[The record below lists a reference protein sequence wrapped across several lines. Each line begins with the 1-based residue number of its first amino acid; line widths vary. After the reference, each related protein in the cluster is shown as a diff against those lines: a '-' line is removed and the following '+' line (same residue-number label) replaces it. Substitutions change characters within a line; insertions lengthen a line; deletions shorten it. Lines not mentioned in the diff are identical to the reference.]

1 MEHKERYKIIL
12 ILFFLGSGVLIA
24 NLFNHQIV
32 DSDYSL
38 KAENRTLIKKTIT
51 PPRGVIVDRND
62 ELIVVNEPTYQLE
75 IIYSEI
81 SDDFDKIEFCRLLNI
96 EDTEY
101 DQALEVAMSRRYFR
115 KHLPITLL
123 ENISPITYSQFQ
135 EHLHKFPGFYPEI
148 QSRRSYPHAVGS
160 HMLGH
165 VSEVNSQEIE
175 LNEAF
180 EIGDTKGSSGIEKFY
195 DEQLRGIKGVEYM
208 LKDNFGKEIE
218 EYQFGRDSIAQIGLK
233 LKSSIEITLQQYAEH
248 LLQNKRGSIVA
259 IEPKSGEILTMA
271 SSPSYDPNSLSF
283 GKTRSETYLGLLS
296 DTLHR
301 PLMDRSIQ
309 AKYPPG
315 SIFKPIL
322 GLIAMQEGITY
333 ASKSMSCS
341 GEYVINEKKGFIQ
354 GCRDH
359 PKPYNI
365 QTALQYSCNTYFY
378 QMMRDF
384 INHYGYRTPGKGLD
398 LLNSYLEKFGL
409 GKKLGIDLTEEID
422 GFIPT
427 TAFYNDQY
435 KCNECWRSTY
445 ILSLGIGQ
453 GELQLTTVQMANL
466 ASILANR
473 GSYRVPHLIKDIDQ
487 KGIEERFTTDNYVG
501 IDSFLFEPIIE
512 GMESVVDSGSGYR
525 AFVPGIRIAGKTGTS
540 QNPQGIDHSVFF
552 AFAPVEDPKIALAVF
567 IENAGGG
574 GTYAAPIAGLLIEKY
589 LNKEIQAVLA
599 KDRAGNMHVL
609 TQYDVIQAV

>member
-12 ILFFLGSGVLIA
+12 ILFFLGSGVLVA
-24 NLFNHQIV
+24 NLFNHQII

-38 KAENRTLIKKTIT
+38 KAENRTLIKKTIK
-51 PPRGVIVDRND
+51 PSRGVIVDRND
-62 ELIVVNEPTYQLE
+62 QLIVVNEPTYQLE
-75 IIYSEI
+75 IIYNEI
-81 SDDFDKIEFCRLLNI
+81 PDDFDKEKFCKLLSLESTEF
-96 EDTEY
+96 
-101 DQALEVAMSRRYFR
+101 DQALEVAMARRYFR
-115 KHLPITLL
+115 KHLPFTLL

-135 EHLHKFPGFYPEI
+135 EHLHKFPGFYPVI
-148 QSRRSYPHAVGS
+148 KSRRSYPHAAGS

-165 VSEVNSQEIE
+165 VSEVNPQEIE
-175 LNEAF
+175 SNDAF
-180 EIGDTKGSSGIEKFY
+180 EIGDTKGASGIERYY
-195 DEQLRGIKGVEYM
+195 DSFLRGSKGVEYL
-208 LKDNFGKEIE
+208 LKDNFGQEIE
-218 EYQFGRDSIAQIGLK
+218 EYEFGRNDSVAQSGLK
-233 LKSSIEITLQQYAEH
+233 LKSSLDIGLQLYAEY

-259 IEPKSGEILTMA
+259 IEPKTGEILTMA
-271 SSPSYDPNSLSF
+271 SSPGYDPSSLSF
-283 GKTRSETYLGLLS
+283 GKTRSETYLSLLS

-301 PLMDRSIQ
+301 PLMNRSIQ

-322 GLIAMQEGITY
+322 GLIALQEGITY
-333 ASKSMSCS
+333 PSKSMTCS

-359 PKPYNI
+359 PKPKNI
-365 QTALQYSCNTYFY
+365 QTALQHSCNTYFY

-409 GKKLGIDLTEEID
+409 GSKLGIDLNEEID

-427 TAFYNDQY
+427 TSFYNDQN
-435 KCNECWRSTY
+435 KCNQCWRSTY

-466 ASILANR
+466 AAILANR
-473 GSYRVPHLIKDIDQ
+473 GSYHVPHIIKDIDQ
-487 KGIEERFTTDNYVG
+487 KGIDERFNEDNFVG
-501 IDSFLFEPIIE
+501 IDSFLFKPVIE
-512 GMESVVDSGSGYR
+512 GMERVVDSGSGYR
-525 AFVPGIRIAGKTGTS
+525 AYVPGIRIAGKTGTS

-552 AFAPVEDPKIALAVF
+552 AFAPVDDPKIALAVF

-574 GTYAAPIAGLLIEKY
+574 GTYAAPISGLLIEKY
-589 LNKEIQAVLA
+589 INTEIDSRRTKLEQSIVEADLLNL
-599 KDRAGNMHVL
+599 
-609 TQYDVIQAV
+609 